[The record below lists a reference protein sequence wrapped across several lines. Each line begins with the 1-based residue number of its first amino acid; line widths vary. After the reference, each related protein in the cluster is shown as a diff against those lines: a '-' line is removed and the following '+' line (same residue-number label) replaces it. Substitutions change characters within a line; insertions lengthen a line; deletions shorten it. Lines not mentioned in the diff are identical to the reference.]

1 MSKQYFE
8 KLDTEKLAELKK
20 TNLKK
25 FEFSVIDEMAKA
37 EKNSK
42 DLVKKINTIMKGSAK
57 LYKDMDKFAKQATK
71 EVNAMIKSY
80 NAELA
85 KGGKLKDE
93 VEKQTKINNGI
104 FDDVIAGAKALG
116 LKADEIKGFKAFEK
130 AEIDLS
136 NVKADDEY
144 DFLGESFSEENWQV
158 G

>member
-37 EKNSK
+37 EKDSK
-42 DLVKKINTIMKGSAK
+42 EIAKNIKAIMKNSAK

-71 EVNAMIKSY
+71 EVNGMIKNY
-80 NAELA
+80 NSEL
-85 KGGKLKDE
+85 KRGGKLKE
-93 VEKQTKINNGI
+93 ELEKQRKLNAKIL
-104 FDDVIAGAKALG
+104 DDVVKGARALG
-116 LKADEIKGFKAFEK
+116 MDADEIKGFKGF
-130 AEIDLS
+130 D
-136 NVKADDEY
+136 NADDALIDAENNDEY
-144 DFLGESFSEENWQV
+144 QYLGESFSEENWQV